1 MTSNIFSRIAP
12 PSRGS
17 RSFYEQLRSRDDDAY
32 GDDHPGLDEEN
43 LGQHFNDFD
52 AEGLAVG
59 DSRMTV
65 DSVAFDTKDN
75 ARTTRQAAAHARHF
89 GGQPSKWPAHQDDE
103 VDNDVPESLLVEA
116 TEAENLLPAPPRR
129 SGRHPDPAPQ
139 ASAGPSSARARAQ
152 WDAAT
157 TQQRLHQEDPFSA
170 TSGPQPRPVVRGI
183 VSGGPREKALWRWV
197 NTSNLDS
204 FMRDVYDYYEG
215 GGLWCILCAN
225 ALWLLETL
233 FVAVLLTFLCQCVD
247 YSKVPGSQSLNE
259 IVIKQ
264 CTSKMSGFWNFG
276 IWLYSFFFIW
286 KSVQYFVE
294 IRRLIYIRDFY
305 IHLLDIPEQDMQTVS
320 WQDIV
325 ARLMTLRDQNPKTA
339 TNISKSLRRFIGSQS
354 KERLDAHDIANRL
367 MRKDNYL
374 IAMINKDVLDLS
386 LPVPFFGGRQL
397 FSKTMEWYL
406 HYCILDMA
414 FNELGQVQQDFLRAD
429 RRGVLSQKLKQ
440 RLYFAGF
447 LNLIFA
453 PVVLAYV
460 VIVYFFTYYNEYQ
473 KDPKLAA
480 ARKYTSLAEWK
491 FREFNELPH
500 IFYERLHMSVPF
512 ATRYIDQF
520 PKRMTEDIARSIAFM
535 TGAITAIL
543 AVGSI
548 LDSEL
553 FLNFE
558 ITKDRTVLF
567 YLGIFGAIW
576 AITRGMVSE
585 ETLVF
590 NPEYA
595 LRNVI
600 EYTHYMP
607 DHWHGR
613 LHSFEV
619 KLEFAELYKM
629 KVVIFLE
636 EVMGIITTPMLLLFA
651 LPKCSDQIIDFFREF
666 TIHVD
671 GLGYVCSFAVF
682 DFQKGVGNTG
692 QPDRHQDVREDYYS
706 TKHGKMAASYYG
718 FIDNY
723 VINPKTGIPGHMPPG
738 SRPPFHPPPA
748 FPGLNSPTLAADMQG
763 SYMGRAEVGR
773 ARSRAPGPGRGPR
786 AGPTIPPPSPMAS
799 MLLDQHHQPTAGNLG
814 ARSLYLSRHP
824 RGGYRGESQIIE
836 ESLEDGGG
844 DRRPRQE
851 ESVYE
856 AGGILG
862 ESTWETSPGKG
873 LSRENSA
880 ANTEETDAG
889 VLGLIYQ
896 LRQTQRPRRGGGMV

>member
-1 MTSNIFSRIAP
+1 MTSNAFSRIAP
-12 PSRGS
+12 SSRGT
-17 RSFYEQLRSRDDDAY
+17 RSFYEQLRSQGDDGY
-32 GDDHPGLDEEN
+32 MDDHPGLDEEN
-43 LGQHFNDFD
+43 LGEHFNDFD
-52 AEGLAVG
+52 PESLAVD

-65 DSVAFDTKDN
+65 ESAGFDTKDN
-75 ARTTRQAAAHARHF
+75 TRPNRHATAHARRSS
-89 GGQPSKWPAHQDDE
+89 GGPSSRWPVHQDDE
-103 VDNDVPESLLVEA
+103 VDNDVPASLLVEPN
-116 TEAENLLPAPPRR
+116 EAENLLPGSSRR
-129 SGRHPDPAPQ
+129 TARQPDPTPQ
-139 ASAGPSSARARAQ
+139 SAAGPSSAKARAQ
-152 WDAAT
+152 WETAT
-157 TQQRLHQEDPFSA
+157 TQQRLHQEDPFNA
-170 TSGPQPRPVVRGI
+170 PSGAQRTPLMRGI

-233 FVAVLLTFLCQCVD
+233 FVAIFLTFLYQCVD
-247 YSKVPGSQSLNE
+247 YSKVPDSKSLNE
-259 IVIKQ
+259 VVITQ
-264 CTSKMSGFWNFG
+264 CTRKMSGVWNLG

-286 KSVQYFVE
+286 KSVQYFIE
-294 IRRLIYIRDFY
+294 IRRLVYIRDFY
-305 IHLLDIPEQDMQTVS
+305 IHLLDIPEEDMQTVS

-339 TNISKSLRRFIGSQS
+339 TNMSRRLRSFIGTQS

-367 MRKDNYL
+367 MRKENYL
-374 IAMINKDVLDLS
+374 IAMINKDVLNLS
-386 LPVPFFGGRQL
+386 LPVPIIGGRQV

-414 FNELGQVQQDFLRAD
+414 FNELGQVQQDFLRI
-429 RRGVLSQKLKQ
+429 
-440 RLYFAGF
+440 
-447 LNLIFA
+447 LNLVFA

-460 VIVYFFTYYNEYQ
+460 IIVYFFTYYNEYQ

-480 ARKYTSLAEWK
+480 ARKYTALAEWK

-520 PKRMTEDIARSIAFM
+520 PKRMTEDIARSVAFM
-535 TGAITAIL
+535 SGAITAVL

-607 DHWHGR
+607 DHWNGR
-613 LHSFEV
+613 LHSFDV
-619 KLEFAELYKM
+619 KKEFAELYKM
-629 KVVIFLE
+629 KVIIFLE
-636 EVMGIITTPMLLLFA
+636 EVMGIITTPMLLLFS
-651 LPKCSDQIIDFFREF
+651 LPKCSDQIVDFFREF

-692 QPDRHQDVREDYYS
+692 QQDRHQDVREDYYA

-723 VINPKTGIPGHMPPG
+723 VINPKTGIPGHLPPG

-763 SYMGRAEVGR
+763 SHMGRTEVGR
-773 ARSRAPGPGRGPR
+773 ARSRAPGPGTGRGPR
-786 AGPTIPPPSPMAS
+786 SGPVIPPPSPMAS
-799 MLLDQHHQPTAGNLG
+799 MLLDQHHQPAIGNTG

-836 ESLEDGGG
+836 EALEDSNRH
-844 DRRPRQE
+844 RRLNQE

-856 AGGILG
+856 AGGMLG
-862 ESTWETSPGKG
+862 ESMWETSPGKG

>member
-1 MTSNIFSRIAP
+1 MTSKLFARLTSP
-12 PSRGS
+12 TRGT
-17 RSFYEQLRSRDDDAY
+17 RSFYEQLRSQDDDEY
-32 GDDHPGLDEEN
+32 DPGLDEEN
-43 LGQHFNDFD
+43 LGHRFDDFH
-52 AEGLAVG
+52 AEGLDIG

-65 DSVAFDTKDN
+65 ESAAVDQKGKGKAVSRPK
-75 ARTTRQAAAHARHF
+75 TRIRSP
-89 GGQPSKWPAHQDDE
+89 GGPSPRWHQQDDE
-103 VDNDVPESLLVEA
+103 GDNEVPASLIFEQNEA
-116 TEAENLLPAPPRR
+116 LNQPTTPSRRAALTTNPRSPA
-129 SGRHPDPAPQ
+129 A
-139 ASAGPSSARARAQ
+139 AGPSSARSRAQ
-152 WDAAT
+152 WEAAT
-157 TQQRLHQEDPFSA
+157 AQQRLHQDDTYETP
-170 TSGPQPRPVVRGI
+170 TGPQPVPVVRGAF
-183 VSGGPREKALWRWV
+183 SSSPREKALWRWV

-233 FVAVLLTFLCQCVD
+233 FVAVLLTFLGQCID
-247 YSKVPGSQSLNE
+247 YSKIPQSRSLHQ
-259 IVIKQ
+259 VIIPQ
-264 CTSKMSGFWNFG
+264 CTRRMSGLWNLA
-276 IWLYSFFFIW
+276 IWLYTFFFIW
-286 KSVQYFVE
+286 KCVQYFIE
-294 IRRLIYIRDFY
+294 IRRLMYVRDFY

-320 WQDIV
+320 WQDVV
-325 ARLMTLRDQNPKTA
+325 ARIMALRDQNPKTA
-339 TNISKSLRRFIGSQS
+339 TNISPKLRQFIGSQS

-374 IAMINKDVLDLS
+374 IAMINKDVLNLS
-386 LPVPFFGGRQL
+386 LPFPFLRGRQL

-429 RRGVLSQKLKQ
+429 RRRLLSQKLKQ
-440 RLYFAGF
+440 RLVFAGF

-453 PVVLAYV
+453 PIVLAYV
-460 VIVYFFTYYNEYQ
+460 VVVYFFTYYNEYQ
-473 KDPKLAA
+473 KDPKQAA

-500 IFYERLHMSVPF
+500 IFYERLHMSYPF

-520 PKRMTEDIARSIAFM
+520 PKRMTEDVARSIAFM

-543 AVGSI
+543 AVGSV

-553 FLNFE
+553 FLKFE
-558 ITKDRTVLF
+558 ITKDRPVLF

-576 AITRGMVSE
+576 AMTRGMVSE

-607 DHWHGR
+607 DHWQNR

-619 KLEFAELYKM
+619 KQEFAELYKM
-629 KVVIFLE
+629 KVVIFVE
-636 EVMGIITTPMLLLFA
+636 EMMGIITTPMLLLFS
-651 LPKCSDQIIDFFREF
+651 LPTCSDQIVDFFREF

-682 DFQKGVGNTG
+682 DFQKGPGNTG
-692 QPDRHQDVREDYYS
+692 QQGPQQDVREDYYS

-723 VINPKTGIPGHMPPG
+723 VMNPKTGIPGHLPPG
-738 SRPPFHPPPA
+738 GKSAFHPPPA
-748 FPGLNSPTLAADMQG
+748 FPGLNSPTLAADMQSSHVG
-763 SYMGRAEVGR
+763 WAETGR
-773 ARSRAPGPGRGPR
+773 ARSRAPGGRGPR
-786 AGPTIPPPSPMAS
+786 TGPMPQPSPMAS
-799 MLLDQHHQPTAGNLG
+799 MLLDQHHQPGANMT
-814 ARSLYLSRHP
+814 ARSLHWSRYP
-824 RGGYRGESQIIE
+824 RAYRGESQIIE
-836 ESLEDGGG
+836 EAEGSAI
-844 DRRPRQE
+844 RRPGE
-851 ESVYE
+851 DDEVYE
-856 AGGILG
+856 PGGMLG
-862 ESTWETSPGKG
+862 ESTWETSPAKG
-873 LSRENSA
+873 ITRENSA
-880 ANTEETDAG
+880 ANTEDAEAG

-896 LRQTQRPRRGGGMV
+896 LQQTQRPRRGGGMV

>member
-1 MTSNIFSRIAP
+1 MTSNIFSRLKSP
-12 PSRGS
+12 TRGT
-17 RSFYEQLRSRDDDAY
+17 RSFYEQLRNQEDDEYD
-32 GDDHPGLDEEN
+32 PGLDEEN
-43 LGQHFNDFD
+43 LGHRFEDFH
-52 AEGLAVG
+52 AEGLEIG

-65 DSVAFDTKDN
+65 ESAALDSKGKGKATPHSKPQI
-75 ARTTRQAAAHARHF
+75 RS
-89 GGQPSKWPAHQDDE
+89 PSGPSPRWNIQDDE
-103 VDNDVPESLLVEA
+103 GDNEVPASLLMEPNEA
-116 TEAENLLPAPPRR
+116 MNPPTTSPRR
-129 SGRHPDPAPQ
+129 VARSANPRSPA
-139 ASAGPSSARARAQ
+139 AAGPSSVRSRAQ
-152 WDAAT
+152 WEAAT
-157 TQQRLHQEDPFSA
+157 AQQRLHQDDPFG
-170 TSGPQPRPVVRGI
+170 TPTGPQPIPVARGNL
-183 VSGGPREKALWRWV
+183 SNNPREKALWRWV

-215 GGLWCILCAN
+215 GGLWCILCSN

-233 FVAVLLTFLCQCVD
+233 FVAILLTFLSQCID
-247 YSKVPGSQSLNE
+247 YSKIPQSGSLHEVVVP
-259 IVIKQ
+259 Q
-264 CTSKMSGFWNFG
+264 CTRKMSGLWNFA
-276 IWLYSFFFIW
+276 IWLYTFFFIW
-286 KSVQYFVE
+286 KCVQYFVE
-294 IRRLIYIRDFY
+294 IRRLVYIRDFY
-305 IHLLDIPEQDMQTVS
+305 IYLLDIPEQDMQTVS

-325 ARLMTLRDQNPKTA
+325 ARIMALREQNPKTA
-339 TNISKSLRRFIGSQS
+339 TNISPKLRQFIGSQS

-367 MRKDNYL
+367 MRKENYL
-374 IAMINKDVLDLS
+374 IAMINKDVLNLS
-386 LPVPFFGGRQL
+386 LPVPFLRGRQL

-429 RRGVLSQKLKQ
+429 RRRLLSQKLKQ
-440 RLYFAGF
+440 RLLFAGF

-473 KDPKLAA
+473 KDPKQAA

-500 IFYERLHMSVPF
+500 IFYERLHMSYPF

-543 AVGSI
+543 AISSV

-553 FLNFE
+553 VINFE
-558 ITKDRTVLF
+558 ITKDRPVLF

-576 AITRGMVSE
+576 AMTRGMVSE

-607 DHWHGR
+607 DHWQNR

-619 KLEFAELYKM
+619 KQEFAELYKM
-629 KVVIFLE
+629 KVIIFLE
-636 EVMGIITTPMLLLFA
+636 EMMGIITTPMLLLFS
-651 LPKCSDQIIDFFREF
+651 LPKCSDQIVDFFREF

-682 DFQKGVGNTG
+682 DFQKGPGNTG
-692 QPDRHQDVREDYYS
+692 QQGPQPDVREDYYS

-723 VINPKTGIPGHMPPG
+723 VMNPKTGIPGHLPPA
-738 SRPPFHPPPA
+738 SKSAFHPPPA

-763 SYMGRAEVGR
+763 SHIGRAETGR
-773 ARSRAPGPGRGPR
+773 ARSRAPGGRGPR
-786 AGPTIPPPSPMAS
+786 NGPMPQPSPMAS
-799 MLLDQHHQPTAGNLG
+799 MLLDQHHQPPGANTA

-824 RGGYRGESQIIE
+824 RPYRGESQIIE
-836 ESLEDGGG
+836 EAEDSAIRQPGEEDELYEPGGM
-844 DRRPRQE
+844 
-851 ESVYE
+851 
-856 AGGILG
+856 LG
-862 ESTWETSPGKG
+862 ESTWETSPAKG
-873 LSRENSA
+873 VTRENSA
-880 ANTEETDAG
+880 ANTEDAEAG

-896 LRQTQRPRRGGGMV
+896 LQQTQRPRRGGGVV

>member
-1 MTSNIFSRIAP
+1 MTSNIFSRMAP
-12 PSRGS
+12 SSRGS
-17 RSFYEQLRSRDDDAY
+17 RSFYEQLRSRDDDGY
-32 GDDHPGLDEEN
+32 TDDDPGLDEEN
-43 LGQHFNDFD
+43 LGHHFNDFD

-65 DSVAFDTKDN
+65 DSTAFDIKENT
-75 ARTTRQAAAHARHF
+75 RVTRQAATHTRHST
-89 GGQPSKWPAHQDDE
+89 GQPSTWPAHQDDE
-103 VDNDVPESLLVEA
+103 VNNDVPASLLIEA
-116 TEAENLLPAPPRR
+116 NEAENTPVPPMR
-129 SGRHPDPAPQ
+129 SGRQSDPAHQ
-139 ASAGPSSARARAQ
+139 ATAGSSSARARAQ

-157 TQQRLHQEDPFSA
+157 TQQRLHQEDPFGA
-170 TSGPQPRPVVRGI
+170 PLGPQPKPVIRGI
-183 VSGGPREKALWRWV
+183 MSGSPRERALWRWV

-215 GGLWCILCAN
+215 GGLRCILCAN

-247 YSKVPGSQSLNE
+247 YSKVPDSKSLNE

-264 CTSKMSGFWNFG
+264 CTSDMSGLWNLG

-305 IHLLDIPEQDMQTVS
+305 VYLLEIPEQDMQTVS

-325 ARLMTLRDQNPKTA
+325 ARIMTLRDQNPKTA

-367 MRKDNYL
+367 MRKENYL

-386 LPVPFFGGRQL
+386 LPVPFLAGRQL

-440 RLYFAGF
+440 RLYFAGI

-491 FREFNELPH
+491 FREFNELRH

-520 PKRMTEDIARSIAFM
+520 PKRMTEDIARSVAFM

-543 AVGSI
+543 AVGSV

-567 YLGIFGAIW
+567 YLGVFGAIW
-576 AITRGMVSE
+576 AISRGMVSE

-600 EYTHYMP
+600 EYIHYMP
-607 DHWHGR
+607 DHWHDR

-629 KVVIFLE
+629 KVVIFFE

-692 QPDRHQDVREDYYS
+692 HPERQQDVREDYYS

-763 SYMGRAEVGR
+763 SYMGRVDVGR
-773 ARSRAPGPGRGPR
+773 ARSRAPGPARGPR
-786 AGPTIPPPSPMAS
+786 AGAAIPPPSPMAS
-799 MLLDQHHQPTAGNLG
+799 MLLDQHHQPVAGNAG

-844 DRRPRQE
+844 DRRLTQE

-856 AGGILG
+856 AGGVLG